1 MKVFTLTL
9 FAIFGLLSARG
20 LAAQGTESFFAEAG
34 LRAGVD
40 AERGINLVSYELF
53 GEIDMDW
60 SWNLSDSLRLNLN
73 IETAIGGLYGES
85 EHAVYGRMAPIA
97 KLHLGDSPVTIVLS
111 SGPSFYSKD
120 TYDDYDIGGHFEFT
134 TSDRS
139 DHRHPRDDRL
149 LHRFFAIFNGRPLS
163 ALIFNHSLRWRH
175 RATVSLIK
183 Q

>member
-40 AERGINLVSYELF
+40 AEKRINLVSYELF

-60 SWNLSDSLRLNLN
+60 SWNLSDSLRLNLD

-120 TYDDYDIGGHFEFT
+120 TFDDYDIGGHFQFT
-134 TSDRS
+134 TSVGLNWS
-139 DHRHPRDDRL
+139 FDDAWAASY
-149 LHRFFAIFNGRPLS
+149 RFQHTSNANLTEPNPGLDM
-163 ALIFNHSLRWRH
+163 H
-175 RATVSLIK
+175 TVSIAYTF
-183 Q
+183 